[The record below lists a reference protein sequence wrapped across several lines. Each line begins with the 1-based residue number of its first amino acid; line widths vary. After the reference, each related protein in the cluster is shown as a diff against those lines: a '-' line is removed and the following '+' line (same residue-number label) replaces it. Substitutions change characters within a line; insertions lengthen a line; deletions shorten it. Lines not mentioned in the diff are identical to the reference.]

1 MPLPW
6 AWTREGFRSI
16 RSRMLFWFLLI
27 SVSSCTILAWTT
39 FRIAEDSIARTVQ
52 EQMTARAKQKAG
64 QLERVAMRKISSAE
78 ALSSSMLLTEATA
91 ALETTMRGRGPNG
104 GANLERS
111 VEGVTA
117 IVRRYGP
124 SLRQVIEGLAFED
137 LALFSPNGD
146 LLFSLKRSVDFG
158 DNIRRG
164 PLAGTEVGLVFER
177 VSTLLQAELSD
188 FAEYPGLQGQAAFVA
203 SPVMRDGR
211 VLGVAVFRLR
221 NEEIYSVLEDY
232 SGLGETGEAVVAK
245 RVGDTVVVVAPTRS
259 DPKLAGRLRLPVV
272 ASTEA
277 PRARWGVRP
286 EQAVQ
291 SQLQVAVQGLRGT
304 GRYSDYR
311 GVPSVVSWTYVPS
324 FRWGLV
330 VKQDETEA
338 FALIRKLRNVTLLLL
353 ALLFLPIVLLARR
366 VANSITRPIGV
377 AVTVAERAAGGD
389 LSTDFE
395 ITGTDETGQLLAA
408 VRKMMGELRELYDSM
423 EHKIELRT
431 SELQQSNAHLQEAQ
445 RAAEEASRTKS
456 AFLANMSHELRT
468 PMNAIIGYSEIL
480 LEEAEEDGQTAVVQ
494 DLQKIRSA
502 AKHLLSLI
510 NDILDL
516 SKIEAGKMT
525 AYHEPIDIAEMVD
538 EVRTTVFPLVEKNG
552 NTLEIV
558 MAPEIGTMH
567 SDLTKIRQTLFNL
580 LSNAS
585 KFTERSNIELR
596 VTRATEG
603 GADWITFA
611 VRDSG
616 IGMTPEQLGRLFQAF
631 TQADESTT
639 RKYGGT
645 GLGLAISRKFCQ
657 LLGGDIT
664 VESTVGVGST
674 FTVRLP
680 AEAPQV
686 DADGVPG
693 EGRAE
698 AAGAIHEQGPSDRP
712 RPLVLVIDD
721 EADARDLLRRH
732 LEKTGYE
739 VIEAS
744 TGAEGLALARQRRPE
759 AITLDVMMPGM
770 DGWTVL
776 NELKAD
782 PATAAVPV
790 IMVSMLR
797 NHELGYA
804 LGAVEY
810 LSKPVEPGRLSAI
823 LEQIGA
829 ARASHVLVVDDDEAS
844 RQVLVRMLEKDH
856 IRTAQAENGS
866 VALERMATELPSL
879 ILLDLMMPVMD
890 GFGFLH
896 AVAQHP
902 EYREIP
908 VVVVTAK
915 DLTPEERR
923 MLGSRV
929 DQVVEKGAIDRDRL
943 LSDIAEFIG
952 RRATKP

>member
-27 SVSSCTILAWTT
+27 SMSSCTLLAWTI
-39 FRIAEDSIARTVQ
+39 FRIAEDSITVSVQ
-52 EQMTARAKQKAG
+52 DQMTARAKQKAG

-78 ALSSSMLLTEATA
+78 ALASSPLLTEATE
-91 ALETTMRGRGPNG
+91 ALRTATRRGG
-104 GANLERS
+104 GAAAARD
-111 VEGVTA
+111 
-117 IVRRYGP
+117 YGP
-124 SLRQVIEGLAFED
+124 SLRRVIDGLAFDD
-137 LALFSPNGD
+137 LALFAPNGD
-146 LLFSLKRSVDFG
+146 RLFSLRNSVDFG
-158 DNIRRG
+158 NNIRRG
-164 PLAGTEVGLVFER
+164 PLGDTEVGLVFER
-177 VSTLLQAELSD
+177 ASTLLQAELSD
-188 FAEYPGLQGQAAFVA
+188 FAVYPGLQEQAAFVA
-203 SPVMRDGR
+203 SPVVKDGR
-211 VLGVAVFRLR
+211 VLGVAILRLL
-221 NEEIYSVLEDY
+221 NDEVYAVLADY
-232 SGLGETGEAVVAK
+232 SGLGTTGEAVVAK
-245 RVGDTVVVVAPTRS
+245 RAGDTVVVVAPTRNAP
-259 DPKLAGRLRLPVV
+259 DIAGRLRLPVQH
-272 ASTEA
+272 STDRE
-277 PRARWGVRP
+277 
-286 EQAVQ
+286 Q
-291 SQLQVAVQGLRGT
+291 SQLQLAVQGLRGT
-304 GRYSDYR
+304 GRHLDYR
-311 GVPSVVSWTYVPS
+311 GVPSLVSWTYVPS

-338 FALIRKLRNVTLLLL
+338 FALIRQLRTATLALL
-353 ALLFLPIVLLARR
+353 ALLLVPIFFLARR
-366 VANSITRPIGV
+366 VAGSITRPIGV
-377 AVTVAERAAGGD
+377 AVEVAERAAGGD

-408 VRKMMGELRELYDSM
+408 VRKMMAELRELYDSM

-445 RAAEEASRTKS
+445 QAAEEANRTKS

-525 AYHEPIDIAEMVD
+525 AFHEPIDIAEMVN
-538 EVRTTVFPLVEKNG
+538 EVRTTVFPLVEKNA
-552 NTLEIV
+552 NTLAIV

-585 KFTERSNIELR
+585 KFTERSTIELR
-596 VTRATEG
+596 VVRTTEG

-680 AEAPQV
+680 AAAPQV
-686 DADGVPG
+686 DADGAPVA
-693 EGRAE
+693 GRPE
-698 AAGAIHEQGPSDRP
+698 ATGANNEPDPSHLF

-732 LEKTGYE
+732 LEKAGYE
-739 VIEAS
+739 VIDAS
-744 TGAEGLALARQRRPE
+744 TGADGLALARERRPV

-782 PATAAVPV
+782 PATTSVPV

-829 ARASHVLVVDDDEAS
+829 AHASHVLVVDDDEAS
-844 RQVLVRMLEKDH
+844 RQVLVRMLEKDR
-856 IRTAQAENGS
+856 IRTVQAENGS
-866 VALERMATELPSL
+866 VALERMATERPSL

-890 GFGFLH
+890 GFGFLS

-943 LSDIAEFIG
+943 LADIAEFIG
-952 RRATKP
+952 RRAAKP